1 MNQFD
6 INNFTQNPDGTYTKK
21 KSMEQPRELGKKS
34 LARKLLGDVQVNKKF
49 ITPEE
54 CNKIVCDMQK
64 KIFTSYFK
72 GKNIRDVY
80 EEAIRQGYIFI
91 PGNVPSLKNSKQIFK
106 TKAGKSFITSSDI
119 CKEYVKQTKIH
130 WINNRSR
137 FLEMIKGKPL
147 PITLSLFFIRDKHK
161 AFDYGNISQI
171 VLDCITG
178 NAYYPRIRDKEK
190 KKLNDLQRASFA
202 WISDD
207 DADHIIP
214 DYSEGYA
221 YDEKLAG
228 VIIKVK

>member
-1 MNQFD
+1 MAQFD
-6 INNFTQNPDGTYTKK
+6 LNNFTKNTDGTYTKK
-21 KSMEQPRELGKKS
+21 SAGQPREL
-34 LARKLLGDVQVNKKF
+34 AKKF
-49 ITPEE
+49 SI
-54 CNKIVCDMQK
+54 NKPLEDK
-64 KIFTSYFK
+64 KQPFFK
-72 GKNIRDVY
+72 GKNIREVY
-80 EEAIRQGYIFI
+80 EEANKKGYIYI
-91 PGNVPSLKNSKQIFK
+91 PGNVPSLKNGKQIFTNK
-106 TKAGKSFITSSDI
+106 TTGKSFISSSDL
-119 CKEYVKQTKIH
+119 CKEYIKNTKIH

-137 FLEMIKGKPL
+137 FLEMIKDKPL

-161 AFDYGNISQI
+161 SFDYGNISQI

-202 WISDD
+202 WIKDD

-214 DYSEGYA
+214 DYSAGYG